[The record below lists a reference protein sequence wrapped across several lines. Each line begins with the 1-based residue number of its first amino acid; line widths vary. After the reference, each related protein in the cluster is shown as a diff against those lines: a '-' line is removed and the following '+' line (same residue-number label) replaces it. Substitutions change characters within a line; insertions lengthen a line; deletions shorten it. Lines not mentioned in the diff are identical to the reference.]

1 MDNENQQGGG
11 NEQQQQQYR
20 YEYGADQRPGGYY
33 YDPYNQYNQ
42 YNQTPQYN
50 KPREK
55 SKGLR
60 RALVAVFM
68 MLCLVAGSALGV
80 YVLTPNLDRNEQ
92 GGAAQAPTATQP
104 RVQEQTVAQPVSTP
118 DASLTT
124 QDPQIGGTKPVIDD
138 SDGVYVQIAE
148 KVGPAVVV
156 VRIDDPDYS
165 DEYDP
170 QGTGVII
177 SSDGYIVTN
186 NHVIADRA
194 FYDIMVKTS
203 DGKEYKAGLVGMD
216 ETTDLAVIK
225 IDAKGLTAAALGD
238 SDALRV
244 GEEVVAIG
252 NALGM
257 GSGTVTTGIIS
268 GLNKEI
274 MNEDYY
280 TQEYIQTDAAI
291 NPGNSGG
298 PLINMQGE
306 VIGINTLKS
315 YIAEY
320 DASGQAVSSEGIG
333 FAIPINAALPVIR
346 QIITEGSVVH
356 PGIGIVGTVDET
368 HQYNEEGAPEG
379 VTVVSVSDGGPADLA
394 GIQPNDIITAVD
406 GEALT
411 SVDDLVAIIQDHDVG
426 DKITLTVWRNG
437 REYQATVTVGDLN
450 LLG

>member
-1 MDNENQQGGG
+1 MDMNDNRNNGGSDPQQPYTY
-11 NEQQQQQYR
+11 Q
-20 YEYGADQRPGGYY
+20 YGADQQQPGGYY
-33 YDPYNQYNQ
+33 YNPYG
-42 YNQTPQYN
+42 QYN
-50 KPREK
+50 KEPQYDKPRGN
-55 SKGLR
+55 KGLR
-60 RALVAVFM
+60 RALIAIFM
-68 MLCLVAGSALGV
+68 VLCIIGGSALGV
-80 YVLTPNLDRNEQ
+80 YVLSPGVNGDNDQSL
-92 GGAAQAPTATQP
+92 AAAPTATQP
-104 RVQEQTVAQPVSTP
+104 RVQEQTAVQPVSTP

-124 QDPQIGGTKPVIDD
+124 ENPQIGGEAPDIDD
-138 SDGVYVQIAE
+138 SEGIYVQIAE

-156 VRIDDPDYS
+156 VRIDDPAYS

-170 QGTGVII
+170 QGTGIII

-186 NHVIADRA
+186 NHVISERA
-194 FYDIMVKTS
+194 SYDIMVDTS
-203 DGKEYKAGLVGMD
+203 DGTEYKAGLVGMD
-216 ETTDLAVIK
+216 ETTDLAVLK

-274 MNEDYY
+274 TNENYY

-298 PLINMQGE
+298 PLINMAGE

-333 FAIPINAALPVIR
+333 FAIPINTALPVIE
-346 QIITEGSVVH
+346 QIMMEGSVVH
-356 PGIGIVGTVDET
+356 PGIGITGMADEN
-368 HQYNEEGAPEG
+368 HQYNANGPDG
-379 VTVVSVSDGGPADLA
+379 VTVISVTEGGPADLA
-394 GIQPNDIITAVD
+394 GIQENDIITAAD
-406 GEALT
+406 GVALS
-411 SVDDLVAIIQDHDVG
+411 SVDDLVAMIQTHDVG
-426 DKITLTVWRNG
+426 DRMTLTVWRDG
-437 REYQATVTVGDLN
+437 QEYQATVTVGDLN
-450 LLG
+450 QLG